1 MSLSDYFQTT
11 EGGDVVFSVESSKIK
26 FGCGALR
33 EVGYDARS
41 LGMTRVAIFTDP
53 NVAKLEPVSI
63 ALDSLKG
70 QGIDVAIYDKVE
82 VEPTDRSFKAGAA
95 FAKDGKFDG
104 FISVG
109 GGSVMDTCKA
119 ANLYSTYPSEF
130 LDYVN
135 APIGKA
141 LPVPGPLKP
150 HIACPTTFGTASE
163 CTGIAIFDFLEMKAK
178 TGIVTPRIRASL
190 GVLDPDCLKTLPPL
204 VRAANGFD
212 VFSHACESFTARPF
226 TKRPAPTDP
235 TKRPQNQGANPY
247 GDIACLQA
255 IKLMGLNLVHAVTAP
270 EEGNLEA
277 LMFAGMLAGIGFG
290 NSGCHLPHGMSY
302 PVAGQ
307 VKDYQPDG
315 WSQDHPIVPHGIS
328 VIVNSPAVFRLT
340 GSACPHRHIQA
351 AEAIGIDVTGIDEKD
366 AGDFLA
372 NKIIE
377 MMKTTGIPNGLKGVG
392 YTEDDIENLTD
403 GAFPQKRLIDNA
415 PMPISREQ
423 LKGLFQNAL
432 SYW

>member
-141 LPVPGPLKP
+141 LPVPGPL
-150 HIACPTTFGTASE
+150 
-163 CTGIAIFDFLEMKAK
+163 
-178 TGIVTPRIRASL
+178 
-190 GVLDPDCLKTLPPL
+190 
-204 VRAANGFD
+204 
-212 VFSHACESFTARPF
+212 
-226 TKRPAPTDP
+226 
-235 TKRPQNQGANPY
+235 
-247 GDIACLQA
+247 
-255 IKLMGLNLVHAVTAP
+255 
-270 EEGNLEA
+270 
-277 LMFAGMLAGIGFG
+277 
-290 NSGCHLPHGMSY
+290 
-302 PVAGQ
+302 
-307 VKDYQPDG
+307 
-315 WSQDHPIVPHGIS
+315 
-328 VIVNSPAVFRLT
+328 
-340 GSACPHRHIQA
+340 
-351 AEAIGIDVTGIDEKD
+351 
-366 AGDFLA
+366 
-372 NKIIE
+372 
-377 MMKTTGIPNGLKGVG
+377 
-392 YTEDDIENLTD
+392 
-403 GAFPQKRLIDNA
+403 
-415 PMPISREQ
+415 
-423 LKGLFQNAL
+423 
-432 SYW
+432 